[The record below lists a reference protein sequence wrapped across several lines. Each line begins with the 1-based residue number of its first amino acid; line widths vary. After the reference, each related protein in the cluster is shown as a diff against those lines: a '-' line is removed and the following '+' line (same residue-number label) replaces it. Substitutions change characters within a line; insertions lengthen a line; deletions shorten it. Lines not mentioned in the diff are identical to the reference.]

1 MDVFKRPRDFD
12 DRALGVS
19 LRPYEWEV
27 LLALDGRTP
36 LIQLLHRMH
45 LAELDADE
53 VADELAGKGLM
64 IQCVVTFGEFMRER
78 THESGLPPTTPPPP
92 PSISF
97 KEAADVPAL
106 NPTVASSAANPPV
119 ASPPATPPASPAVT
133 PQAKPVGPT
142 SVAALPP
149 LPASPATTLPSASA
163 AAKPGTPA
171 PPSVAMKPPPSPPKP
186 VDKPPISAIIKPPP
200 PRLSFSVKPEREQ
213 RPGGPSAKPANATPQ
228 VAVGISGYKLKP
240 LFDFIVDK
248 AGGNA
253 LPKIAAQLAVYR
265 VFRRVPRELMV
276 ADNIHS
282 FSIGDPTIE
291 VHNKQLY
298 DAIVRAIE
306 ATFGVKYDA
315 SEADR
320 AAG

>member
-1 MDVFKRPRDFD
+1 MSAGMDVFKRPRDFD

-78 THESGLPPTTPPPP
+78 THESGASPTTPPTTPPLTTTLPLPP

-97 KEAADVPAL
+97 KETADVLAPSSPLTNSTAADPAVTSSPAG
-106 NPTVASSAANPPV
+106 PTVTSSLADPTA

-133 PQAKPVGPT
+133 SAVTPPAKPVGPT

-149 LPASPATTLPSASA
+149 LPVSPATTLPNAPT
-163 AAKPGTPA
+163 AKPPTAA
-171 PPSVAMKPPPSPPKP
+171 PPSVAMKPPPS
-186 VDKPPISAIIKPPP
+186 
-200 PRLSFSVKPEREQ
+200 
-213 RPGGPSAKPANATPQ
+213 
-228 VAVGISGYKLKP
+228 
-240 LFDFIVDK
+240 
-248 AGGNA
+248 
-253 LPKIAAQLAVYR
+253 
-265 VFRRVPRELMV
+265 
-276 ADNIHS
+276 
-282 FSIGDPTIE
+282 
-291 VHNKQLY
+291 
-298 DAIVRAIE
+298 
-306 ATFGVKYDA
+306 
-315 SEADR
+315 
-320 AAG
+320 